1 MFRWF
6 DKLLDR
12 VCAVFGALAFLQFPG
27 FALQYAQQLAGHVA
41 ELSFQIDLIY
51 KSAAMAEK
59 PLPALVE
66 KFLASGDVDVV
77 YQGVFIQALLTRY
90 AELNDALTALQ
101 AASPLLRPLYFLTY
115 FNWSIVQETW
125 KGFTFGIPL
134 TVEGGLYALFGL
146 IVGFSAY
153 ALFRRL
159 LSLIAAPFLA
169 PWRKSKCSMI
179 TNNKN

>member
-12 VCAVFGALAFLQFPG
+12 VCAVAGALVFLQFPG

-51 KSAAMAEK
+51 KSAAMSDK

-77 YQGVFIQALLTRY
+77 YQGVFIQALLGRY
-90 AELNDALTALQ
+90 AEFSDALAALQ
-101 AASPLLRPLYFLTY
+101 AASPLMRPLYFLSH
-115 FNWSIVQETW
+115 FDWSIVQETW
-125 KGFTFGIPL
+125 RGFTFGIPL

-146 IVGFSAY
+146 IVGFGAY

-159 LSLIAAPFLA
+159 LSAVASLFTA
-169 PWRKSKCSMI
+169 PWRTSKQP
-179 TNNKN
+179 TNTKV